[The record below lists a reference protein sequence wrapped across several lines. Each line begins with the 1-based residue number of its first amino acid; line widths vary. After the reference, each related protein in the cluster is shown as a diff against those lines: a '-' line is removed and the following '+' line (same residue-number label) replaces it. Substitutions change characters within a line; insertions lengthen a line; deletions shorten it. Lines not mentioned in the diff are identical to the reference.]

1 MCDQLQ
7 NIGVMFIDKVTYNE
21 IINHHLSLEDVIS
34 DVFLGNSYVSNKI
47 DADTLMFLRMLNNKM
62 YRWLFNIDFIDDTSL
77 LKLPKDD
84 GLIKFVEKKLDMFLK
99 TDKELLTVKKYY
111 ELITIPFKSNTIILA
126 VLDEGFLKMVTQNKD
141 NLLEFILMF
150 LRTYI
155 NFKNKS
161 DLILYRMSKNYIN
174 LKLNDKYFN
183 YFLLPVVG

>member
-1 MCDQLQ
+1 MCDKLQ

-34 DVFLGNSYVSNKI
+34 DVFLNDSYTSTKI
-47 DADTLMFLRMLNNKM
+47 DANTLMFLRMLNDKM
-62 YRWLFNIDFIDDTSL
+62 YRWLFDITLLENRSL
-77 LKLPKDD
+77 LKDD
-84 GLIKFVEKKLDMFLK
+84 GLIKYVEKKLDMFLK

-111 ELITIPFKSNTIILA
+111 ELTTIPFKSNTIILA

-155 NFKNKS
+155 NVKNKS
-161 DLILYRMSKNYIN
+161 GLILYKMSRNYIN